1 MNSSYLIIGM
11 TCSSCARSIEEAVN
25 HFPGIQESHV
35 NFANKTLYISHTKEI
50 PAEEIRNTIQKL
62 GYEATKIVL
71 EKHVHELKRA
81 RFSVPEMESE
91 HSALMVEKVLSD
103 HNHIHEVEV
112 FHERHEA
119 EVLYDPRITT
129 PLEIMKTI
137 ERVGFSSNL
146 IEEKDHIHI
155 DVDPETKYFMNVRK
169 KMIWSLLLSAPVAI
183 LSMSLHFPTLGNILT
198 GIISLELNFFLQF
211 FLATLVLFWP
221 GFMFVRAAWNRL
233 RHFKADMNTLVALG
247 TLSAWIFSTLVTFS
261 PAYFTSLG
269 FGHAVYFEVG
279 SLIIT
284 LILLGR
290 YFEERAKHRTS
301 GSIRKLI
308 GLQAKKAL
316 IIVDGVETLVNI
328 QDVKIDDIVTIKPG
342 EKIPVD
348 GIIVEGSSSIDE
360 SMLTGESMPVNK
372 YIGDTVFAAT
382 MNRSGSFRF
391 KATKVGSETLLSQII
406 QMVENAQGSKAPIQ
420 ELADKVSSYF
430 VPIVI
435 GIAVFTFFIWN
446 FFIPGSTFAESL
458 IHFISVLIIACPCA
472 LGLAT
477 PTAIMVGT
485 GKAAEHGIL
494 IKNAEVLELMHR
506 VDTLVF
512 DKTGTITEGKP
523 HVIGLADSET
533 RELPTTEIHP
543 KPFIEYASSLAQS
556 SEHPLSQALV
566 GFAQYFKV
574 PLHPTE
580 RFHNYEGQ
588 GIKGKVLEKEV
599 LLGNQK
605 FLEEN
610 HIPTPASFNIFLEQW
625 QTIGATVIFVAIDN
639 SLAGIIA
646 LRDTLKSDIRKTLE
660 ILKKENLELI
670 LLSGDHPSTT
680 EIIADEAGIP
690 MYFAGVLPQHKGE
703 KIAELQQEGK
713 IVAMIG
719 DGIND
724 APALTQANV
733 GIAMA
738 TGTDIA
744 IESADVTLL
753 QGKIEKVH
761 QVYLLSRATI
771 KTIKE
776 NLFWAFIYNII
787 GIPIAAGVL
796 VPFGIELSPI
806 IAAGA
811 MAMSSIS
818 VVGNSLRLKRIRL
831 D

>member
-1 MNSSYLIIGM
+1 MNSSYLINGM
-11 TCSSCARSIEEAVN
+11 TCSSCARTIEKTASS
-25 HFPGIQESHV
+25 FPGVETAQV
-35 NFANKTLYISHTKEI
+35 NFANKTLYISSKTEI
-50 PAEEIRNTIQKL
+50 DFEELKKTIQKI
-62 GYEATKIVL
+62 GYDI
-71 EKHVHELKRA
+71 EKDIHENTLHEFKKAKFHV
-81 RFSVPEMESE
+81 SGMGSE
-91 HSALMVEKVLSD
+91 HCAIIVHKSLLD
-103 HNHIHEVEV
+103 HPAISEAETNYNNSS
-112 FHERHEA
+112 A
-119 EVLYDPRITT
+119 EVLYDPKKIT
-129 PLEIMKTI
+129 PLEIIKI
-137 ERVGFSSNL
+137 IHHAGYSASLV
-146 IEEKDHIHI
+146 EEENILQTGESHEE
-155 DVDPETKYFMNVRK
+155 VY
-169 KMIWSLLLSAPVAI
+169 LSKLKHKIILALMLSVPTAL
-183 LSMSLHFPTLGNILT
+183 LSMSLHIPLIESVLSK
-198 GIISLELNFFLQF
+198 IINVQTNFILQF
-211 FLATLVLFWP
+211 LLATPVMFGP
-221 GFMFVRAAWNRL
+221 GALFVRAAWNQAK
-233 RHFKADMNTLVALG
+233 HFRADMNTLVAIG
-247 TLSAWIFSTLVTFS
+247 TLSAWIFSTCVTFA
-261 PAYFTSLG
+261 PGYFRTLG
-269 FGHAVYFEVG
+269 LEHSVYFEVG

-290 YFEERAKHRTS
+290 FFEERAKSRTS
-301 GSIRKLI
+301 DAIKKLI
-308 GLQAKKAL
+308 GLQAKQARILEKG
-316 IIVDGVETLVNI
+316 IETMIDI
-328 QDVKIDDIVTIKPG
+328 QDVKKDDILIVKPG
-342 EKIPVD
+342 EKIPLD
-348 GIIVEGSSSIDE
+348 GIIIQGSSSIDE
-360 SMLTGESMPVNK
+360 SMLTGESMPMNK
-372 YIGDTVFAAT
+372 YEGDIVFAAT
-382 MNRSGSFRF
+382 MNRSGSFQF
-391 KATKVGSETLLSQII
+391 KVTKVGSETLLSQII
-406 QMVENAQGSKAPIQ
+406 QMVHDAQGSKAPIQ
-420 ELADKVSSYF
+420 ELADKVSGIF

-435 GIAVFTFFIWN
+435 CIAIITFLIWN
-446 FFIPGSTFAESL
+446 FLVPGSSFAESL

-485 GKAAEHGIL
+485 GVGAENGIL
-494 IKNAEVLELMHR
+494 IKNAKVLELMHK

-523 HVIGLADSET
+523 HIIGLADTET
-533 RELPTTEIHP
+533 KELLSGEIHP
-543 KPFIEYASSLAQS
+543 KPFIEYAASLAQS
-556 SEHPLSQALV
+556 SEHPLSQSLV
-566 GFAQYFKV
+566 SFAQYFKV

-646 LRDTLKSDIRKTLE
+646 LRDTLKSDIKKTLE